1 MSFLKFVTKT
11 DPMTR
16 AIPSSSFPPAVKD
29 VIISEAP
36 LENASKVTPAKISE
50 RCRLLDI
57 LEIAAPK

>member
-1 MSFLKFVTKT
+1 
-11 DPMTR
+11 MTS

-50 RCRLLDI
+50 RCKHFDI